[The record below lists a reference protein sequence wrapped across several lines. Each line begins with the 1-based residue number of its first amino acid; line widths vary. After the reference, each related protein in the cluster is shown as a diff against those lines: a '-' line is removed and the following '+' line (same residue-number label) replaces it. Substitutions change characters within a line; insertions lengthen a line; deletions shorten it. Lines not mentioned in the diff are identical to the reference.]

1 MTEIHADE
9 LRPGDIVDYHGQ
21 RHVICRIDRSD
32 GAAWPVASDGSG
44 WAIALGRE
52 PIRVQRTVVSSRSEC
67 DGRQSTPV
75 TTVN

>member
-9 LRPGDIVDYHGQ
+9 LRRGDIVDYHGE

-32 GAAWPVASDGSG
+32 GAAWPVASDGTG

-52 PIRVQRTVVSSRSEC
+52 PVLVQRSS
-67 DGRQSTPV
+67 
-75 TTVN
+75 